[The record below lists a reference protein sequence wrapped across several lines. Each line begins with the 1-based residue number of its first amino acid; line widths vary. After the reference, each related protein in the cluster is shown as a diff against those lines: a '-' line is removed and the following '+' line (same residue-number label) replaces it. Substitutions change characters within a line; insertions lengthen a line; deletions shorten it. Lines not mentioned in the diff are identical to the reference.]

1 MAKKKTKPAKA
12 KKALKSQRTS
22 TAKLARKSP
31 KVNMTRFA
39 ATKGAAASRHAWCM
53 SQRSEVAQRSLRTAI
68 GLLRITADDRGV
80 VAIERVSKSVVVA
93 GSTKA
98 NQHAEK
104 AVRELREYFAG
115 KRRRFTVMLHLA
127 GTDFQRRA
135 WAAMRQIPYGT
146 TISYA
151 QQARRVGA
159 PRATRA
165 VGSANGANP
174 VPIIVPCHR
183 VIASDGS
190 LGGYALGLAMKR
202 RLLAL
207 EQEG

>member
-1 MAKKKTKPAKA
+1 M
-12 KKALKSQRTS
+12 S
-22 TAKLARKSP
+22 
-31 KVNMTRFA
+31 M
-39 ATKGAAASRHAWCM
+39 SR
-53 SQRSEVAQRSLRTAI
+53 RSGVAQRSLRTPV

-80 VAIERVSKSVVVA
+80 VAIERVAKSVVVA
-93 GSTKA
+93 GSAKA
-98 NQHAEK
+98 SRHAEK

-115 KRRRFTVMLHLA
+115 KRRRFTVKLHLE

-135 WAAMRQIPYGT
+135 WAAMRTIPYGDT
-146 TISYA
+146 MSYA
-151 QQARRVGA
+151 QQSKQIGK

-207 EQEG
+207 EQGS

>member
-1 MAKKKTKPAKA
+1 
-12 KKALKSQRTS
+12 
-22 TAKLARKSP
+22 
-31 KVNMTRFA
+31 
-39 ATKGAAASRHAWCM
+39 
-53 SQRSEVAQRSLRTAI
+53 
-68 GLLRITADDRGV
+68 
-80 VAIERVSKSVVVA
+80 
-93 GSTKA
+93 
-98 NQHAEK
+98 
-104 AVRELREYFAG
+104 
-115 KRRRFTVMLHLA
+115 
-127 GTDFQRRA
+127 
-135 WAAMRQIPYGT
+135 MRQIPYGT

-183 VIASDGS
+183 VTASDDS

-207 EQEG
+207 EQGD